1 MSDEENMSVEENEEV
16 LAGETK
22 TPVLESL
29 DAQNESEIKV
39 LKGLEAVRLRPGMYI
54 GDANV
59 KGLHQLVYE
68 VVDNSIDE
76 ALAGYC
82 QNIDVVIGID
92 NSITVVD
99 DGRGIPVAMHPTEHK
114 PQCEVALTMLHAG
127 GKFDK
132 DVYKF
137 SGGLHGVGVSC
148 VNALSIWLTLTIE
161 RDGKKYKMRFS
172 RGKTT
177 EELQELGPAEGRGTT
192 VQFLPDP
199 DIFEVLTYNYDIL
212 SKRLRELAYLNAG
225 VRITL
230 TDVRGVEP
238 RSETFHFKGG
248 VSEFVSYIHDMDKSD
263 AGDKNLP
270 PPPPVIKFDGE
281 LTNFR
286 SDGTG
291 DFWYDIAF
299 QYNST
304 YKEVIYSFVNGIN
317 TKDGGT
323 HLTGFLTAF
332 TTAINNYAKKME
344 EEDALKK
351 GGKAALAAKQ
361 AKKAGAKEGEKE
373 IEQGVTSDDVRKGL
387 CAVVSVKVENPLFE
401 SQTKTRLNN
410 PEVNGLVRSATTNHI
425 KQYFEEH
432 PNEARWIIEHVRKAA
447 AARRAANEA
456 IKKTMN
462 PSESIAH
469 LLGKLSDCSCK
480 EPEQCELYIVEGDS
494 AGGSAKK
501 GRESA
506 YQAILPI
513 RGKLIN
519 AEKAS
524 TEKLLRNEE
533 IRTLCTAIGAGVQFG
548 EDNEQVDISKA
559 RYHRVVIMTDADVD
573 GSHIR
578 TLVLTFLFRH
588 LRPLVEAGY
597 VYVARPPLF
606 KVTKGKHS
614 EFVETEDDMSIKLTN
629 FGMQNLAL
637 RLIGQESMQPD
648 QVSLLIQT
656 IRDCTRFCEI
666 NLPRYGIHATD
677 FLKLREQRGTFPSYM
692 VETRENGVLSTNFAW
707 SKAEAE
713 QIVNAANARR
723 LAAMAPA
730 TEESPEGEEPAET
743 DVVTDDV
750 AKEVAAQYDEDGN
763 LISTATVETVRT
775 EQDNHWTYLPEAVA
789 LEGLAQRLADN
800 GLAISQ
806 LYDNKTPV
814 VELVDTKNE
823 TVTPVNTLSALCD
836 AITDRGRKGLTIQ
849 RYKGLGE
856 MSSQELWETTMNPE
870 TRWMIQVTVEDAAAA
885 DQTFS
890 MLMGDDVVVRRN
902 FIEENADRILNPDI

>member
-1 MSDEENMSVEENEEV
+1 MSEEENISAEENEEV
-16 LAGETK
+16 YAGETK

-76 ALAGYC
+76 ALAGFC
-82 QNIDVVIGID
+82 QNIDVIIGID

-161 RDGKKYKMRFS
+161 RDGKKYRMRFS

-248 VSEFVSYIHDMDKSD
+248 VSEFVSYIHNLDRSD
-263 AGDKNLP
+263 AADKNLP
-270 PPPPVIKFDGE
+270 PPPPVINFKGE
-281 LTNFR
+281 TTNFR

-291 DFWYDIAF
+291 DFWYDVAF

-332 TTAINNYAKKME
+332 TNAINNYAKKME

-351 GGKAALAAKQ
+351 GGKAAVAAKQ
-361 AKKAGAKEGEKE
+361 AKKAGAKESDKE
-373 IEQGVTSDDVRKGL
+373 TDQSVTSDDVRKGL

-410 PEVNGLVRSATTNHI
+410 PEVNGLVRTATTSAI
-425 KQYFEEH
+425 KDYFEEH

-494 AGGSAKK
+494 AGGSAKQ

-519 AEKAS
+519 AEKAT

-533 IRTLCTAIGAGVQFG
+533 IRTICTAIGAGVQFG
-548 EDNEQVDISKA
+548 DDNEKVDISKA
-559 RYHRVVIMTDADVD
+559 RYHRIVIMTDADVD

-637 RLIGQESMQPD
+637 RLVGKENMQPD
-648 QVSLLIQT
+648 LVSMLIQT
-656 IRDCTRFCEI
+656 IRDCLRFCDT
-666 NLPRYGIHATD
+666 NLPRYGIHAKE
-677 FLKLREQRGTFPSYM
+677 FLKLREGRGTFPSYM
-692 VETRENGVLSTNFAW
+692 VETRENGVLSTDFAW

-713 QIVNAANARR
+713 QIVNAANERKRAT
-723 LAAMAPA
+723 MATDA
-730 TEESPEGEEPAET
+730 EADESQEETENTS
-743 DVVTDDV
+743 DDV

-763 LISTATVETVRT
+763 LISTATVETTRT
-775 EQDNHWTYLPEAVA
+775 ADDNHWIYLPEAIA
-789 LEGLAQRLADN
+789 LEGLAQRLTEN
-800 GLAISQ
+800 GLDIQ
-806 LYDNKTPV
+806 KLYDNKEPV
-814 VELVDTKNE
+814 VELVDTQSG
-823 TVTPVNTLSALCD
+823 TVTPVNTLSDLCE
-836 AITDRGRKGLTIQ
+836 AITDRGRKGLAIQ

-856 MSSQELWETTMNPE
+856 MTAAELWETTMNPE

-885 DQTFS
+885 DETFS